1 MEFLWVLYSD
11 EHEKI
16 EYASRIKL
24 LPQSKGRMVKFG
36 AVPVKQGSWYYLDTD
51 HIMLIELLGS
61 VGHKHLPL
69 RRHALELHDDGCYEL
84 LANSHSI
91 YDDGRLW
98 SPGSIT
104 HNNKGSIVMQPARF
118 PKKISVS
125 KEADDIRDETINTSS
140 EDAS

>member
-1 MEFLWVLYSD
+1 MEFLWVHYND
-11 EHEKI
+11 KHERI

-24 LPQSKGRMVKFG
+24 LPQAKAGIVKCG
-36 AVPVKQGSWYYLDTD
+36 AVPWKQGIWYYLDTD
-51 HIMLIELLGS
+51 HRMLIEFLGS
-61 VGHKHLPL
+61 FGHKHLPL

-91 YDDGRLW
+91 YDDDRLW
-98 SPGSIT
+98 SPDSIT
-104 HNNKGSIVMQPARF
+104 HNKGSIVMQPARF

-125 KEADDIRDETINTSS
+125 KEADDIRDETVNTRS